1 MPRQLFRISKKYQR
15 LEWINLKRKPYF
27 YEALIPILALI
38 AVMGVALIKFESDP
52 HIPMLLGSVFASIV
66 AYRAGYG
73 WKEIEQGM
81 IQGITQALQ
90 SVIILI
96 IIGVLIGVW
105 LQAGVVPAMIY
116 YGFNIL
122 SPKIFLFATLIICSI
137 TSLATGTSWGTVGTV
152 GIALMGIAK
161 GLGVPAPIAAGAII
175 SGAYFGDKM
184 SPLSDTTNLAPAVAG
199 TDVFTHVR
207 HMIYTTGVTYAIVS
221 IIYLVLG
228 LRFGQGDITISTI
241 NQIKAGLTSQFYIS
255 PLLLIPPLVVIACVA
270 LKAPAIPSIT
280 LGVILGGFEAFIFQ
294 KADLGMIINAGY
306 SGYLSETGVQLI
318 DELLSAGGMTSMMY
332 SVSLTIAAMMFGG
345 ILESTGQMEALM
357 QPLLVRIK
365 TDGGLIASTV
375 ASCVA
380 TNMLLPEQYI
390 SVVVPGKMFSKV
402 YQERGLHP
410 KNLSRALE
418 DGGTITS
425 VLVPWNTCGAFM
437 KDVLGISA
445 VAYGP
450 WAFLNY
456 INPIIS
462 IIYGFT
468 GFTIDKIDK

>member
-1 MPRQLFRISKKYQR
+1 MAQ
-15 LEWINLKRKPYF
+15 RKPHF
-27 YEALIPILALI
+27 YEALISILGLI
-38 AVMGVALIKFESDP
+38 VVMGVSLVKFETDP
-52 HIPMLLGSVFASIV
+52 HIPMLIGSVIAGLV
-66 AYRAGYG
+66 AFKVGYS
-73 WKEIEQGM
+73 WKYIEQGM
-81 IQGITQALQ
+81 IEGITQALQ
-90 SVIILI
+90 SVIILT

-105 LQAGVVPAMIY
+105 IQAGVVPSMIY

-122 SPKIFLFATLIICSI
+122 SPKIFLFGTLLICSV

-152 GIALMGIAK
+152 GIALMGIAQ
-161 GLGVPAPIAAGAII
+161 GLGIPAPIAAGAII

-207 HMIYTTGVTYAIVS
+207 HMIYTTGVTYIIVT
-221 IIYLVLG
+221 ILYLILG
-228 LRFGQGDITISTI
+228 FKFGSGEMTFSTI
-241 NQIKAGLTSQFYIS
+241 NQIKAGLTSQFTIS
-255 PLLLIPPLVVIACVA
+255 PLLLVPPLAVITCVA

-280 LGVILGGFEAFIFQ
+280 LGVILGALEAAIFQ
-294 KADLGMIINAGY
+294 KADLGMIISASY
-306 SGYLSETGVQLI
+306 SGYVSETGSHLI
-318 DELLSAGGMTSMMY
+318 DELLTAGGMTSMSY

-345 ILESTGQMEALM
+345 ILEKTGQMEALM
-357 QPLLVRIK
+357 QPLLKRLK
-365 TDGGLIASTV
+365 SDGSLICATIT
-375 ASCVA
+375 SCIA

-390 SVVVPGKMFSKV
+390 SVVVPGRMFADAYK
-402 YQERGLHP
+402 ERGLHP

-437 KDVLGISA
+437 KSVLGLSA
-445 VAYGP
+445 TAYGP

-462 IIYGFT
+462 IIFGFT
-468 GFTIDKIDK
+468 GFTIEKINEEK

>member
-1 MPRQLFRISKKYQR
+1 MA
-15 LEWINLKRKPYF
+15 KRKPYF
-27 YEALIPILALI
+27 YEALISILGLI
-38 AVMGVALIKFESDP
+38 LVMGVALVKYKTDP
-52 HIPMLLGSVFASIV
+52 HIPMLLGSVLAGLV
-66 AYRAGYG
+66 AFKVGYD
-73 WKEIEQGM
+73 WKYIEQGM
-81 IQGITQALQ
+81 IEGITQALQ

-105 LQAGVVPAMIY
+105 IQAGVVPSMIY

-122 SPKIFLFATLIICSI
+122 SPKIFLLATLLICSA

-152 GIALMGIAK
+152 GIALMGIAQ
-161 GLGVPAPIAAGAII
+161 GLGIPAPIAAGAII

-207 HMIYTTGVTYAIVS
+207 HMIYTTGVTYGIVI

-228 LRFGQGDITISTI
+228 FKYGSGDMILSTV
-241 NQIKAGLTSQFYIS
+241 NEIKGGLEAQFFIS
-255 PLLLIPPLVVIACVA
+255 PLMLIPPMVVITCVA

-280 LGVILGGFEAFIFQ
+280 LGVLLGAIEAAIFQ
-294 KADLGMIINAGY
+294 KANLGMIVTAGY
-306 SGYLSETGVQLI
+306 SGYVSESGSQLV
-318 DELLSAGGMTSMMY
+318 DQLLTAGGMTAMMY

-345 ILESTGQMEALM
+345 ILEKTGQMEALM
-357 QPLLVRIK
+357 KPLLKRLK
-365 TDGGLIASTV
+365 SDGSLITATIV
-375 ASCVA
+375 SCIA

-390 SVVVPGKMFSKV
+390 SIVVPGRMYADV
-402 YQERGLHP
+402 YRERGLHP

-437 KDVLGISA
+437 KNILGVSA
-445 VAYGP
+445 TAYGP

-456 INPIIS
+456 INPIVS

-468 GFTIDKIDK
+468 GFTIEKMDEGE

>member
-1 MPRQLFRISKKYQR
+1 MHHYGIIIKGV
-15 LEWINLKRKPYF
+15 INLAKRKPYF
-27 YEALIPILALI
+27 YEALISILGLI
-38 AVMGVALIKFESDP
+38 LIMGISLVKYETDP
-52 HIPMLLGSVFASIV
+52 HIPMLLGSVIAGLV
-66 AYRAGYG
+66 AYKAGYD
-73 WKEIEQGM
+73 WKYIERGM
-81 IQGITQALQ
+81 IEGITQALQ
-90 SVIILI
+90 SVIILT

-105 LQAGVVPAMIY
+105 IQAGVVPSMIY

-122 SPKIFLFATLIICSI
+122 SPKIFLLATLLICSV

-152 GIALMGIAK
+152 GIALMGIAQ

-207 HMIYTTGVTYAIVS
+207 HMIYTTGVTYIIVAIL
-221 IIYLVLG
+221 YLVLG
-228 LRFGQGDITISTI
+228 MKFGSGEMTISTI
-241 NQIKAGLTSQFYIS
+241 NEIKEGLEAQFFIS
-255 PLLLIPPLVVIACVA
+255 PLLLIPPLVVITCVA

-280 LGVILGGFEAFIFQ
+280 LGVILGALEAAIFQ
-294 KADLGMIINAGY
+294 KADLGTIITAGY
-306 SGYLSETGVQLI
+306 SGYVSETGGQLI
-318 DELLSAGGMTSMMY
+318 DELLTAGGMTAMSY
-332 SVSLTIAAMMFGG
+332 SISLTIAAMMFGG
-345 ILESTGQMEALM
+345 ILEKTGQMEALM
-357 QPLLVRIK
+357 KPILKRLK
-365 TDGGLIASTV
+365 SDGSLIFATI

-390 SVVVPGKMFSKV
+390 SIVVPGRMYADAYK
-402 YQERGLHP
+402 ERGLHP

-437 KDVLGISA
+437 KDILGISA
-445 VAYGP
+445 AAYGP

-456 INPIIS
+456 INPIVS

-468 GFTIDKIDK
+468 GFTIERLNEDE

>member
-1 MPRQLFRISKKYQR
+1 M
-15 LEWINLKRKPYF
+15 INLAKRKPYF
-27 YEALIPILALI
+27 YEAFISIAGLIII
-38 AVMGVALIKFESDP
+38 MGISLVKFNADP
-52 HIPMLLGSVFASIV
+52 HIPMLLGSAIAGVV
-66 AYRAGYG
+66 AVKVGYD
-73 WKEIEQGM
+73 WKYIEQGM
-81 IQGITQALQ
+81 IEGITQALQ
-90 SVIILI
+90 SIIILT

-105 LQAGVVPAMIY
+105 IQAGVVPSMIY

-122 SPKIFLFATLIICSI
+122 SPKIFLLGALLICSI

-152 GIALMGIAK
+152 GIALMGIGQ
-161 GLGVPAPIAAGAII
+161 GLGIPAPVAAGAII

-207 HMIYTTGVTYAIVS
+207 HMLYTTGVTYVIV
-221 IIYLVLG
+221 IILYLVLG
-228 LRFGQGDITISTI
+228 FKFGSGEMTFSTI
-241 NQIKAGLTSQFYIS
+241 NEIKEGLEAQFFIS
-255 PLLLIPPLVVIACVA
+255 PLLLIPPLVVITCVA

-280 LGVILGGFEAFIFQ
+280 FGVILGAVEAAIFQ
-294 KADLGMIINAGY
+294 KADLGMIITAGY
-306 SGYLSETGVQLI
+306 SGYVSETGSQLI
-318 DELLSAGGMTSMMY
+318 DELLTAGGMTAMMY

-345 ILESTGQMEALM
+345 ILEKTGQMEALM
-357 QPLLVRIK
+357 KPVLKRLK
-365 TDGGLIASTV
+365 SDGSLIAATI

-380 TNMLLPEQYI
+380 TNMMLPEQYI
-390 SVVVPGKMFSKV
+390 SIVVPGRM
-402 YQERGLHP
+402 YADAYRERGLHP

-437 KDVLGISA
+437 KSILGISA

-456 INPIIS
+456 INPIVS

-468 GFTIDKIDK
+468 GFTIEKIDKT